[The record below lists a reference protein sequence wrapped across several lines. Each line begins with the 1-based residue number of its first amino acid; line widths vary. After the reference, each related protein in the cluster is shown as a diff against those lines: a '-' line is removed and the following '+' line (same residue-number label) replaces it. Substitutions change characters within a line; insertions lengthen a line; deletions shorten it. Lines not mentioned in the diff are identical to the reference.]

1 MNQPVS
7 AFYKLTA
14 SASEEGDVTVF
25 DISGAKGFKLTKF
38 MVGFP
43 SGTDGELQISCYR
56 GLEKIIPYSGVL
68 TGDNISYEIV
78 EEEDFS
84 GESEVKVHFKN
95 LNATTAK
102 TAYILL
108 TGELE

>member
-7 AFYKLTA
+7 AFYKLVAAANVEDDTI
-14 SASEEGDVTVF
+14 VF
-25 DISGAKGFKLTKF
+25 DIAGAKGFKLTKF
-38 MVGFP
+38 IVGFP
-43 SGTDGELQISCYR
+43 SGTDGELEISCYR

-68 TGDNISYEIV
+68 TGDNMSYEIV

-95 LNATTAK
+95 LNASTAK

-108 TGELE
+108 TGELG